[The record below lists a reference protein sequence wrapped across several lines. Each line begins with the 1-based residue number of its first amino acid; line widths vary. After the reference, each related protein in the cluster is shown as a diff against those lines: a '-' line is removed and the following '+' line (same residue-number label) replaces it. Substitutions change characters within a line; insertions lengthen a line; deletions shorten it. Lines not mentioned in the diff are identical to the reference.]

1 MLTLGALML
10 LSFLA
15 LRMNTNLLST
25 EELMQNSKYGVLGI
39 SLATSIIEE
48 ANLKAFDVK
57 SIDSSLTDVYE
68 LTAVGSLGKE
78 SGETYPNFDDF
89 DDFNNYTRT
98 DSTMPSAV
106 FDIACKVVYVN
117 STNPDVTSS
126 STTWNKKI
134 TVSVT
139 SKNMTDTV
147 RVSSVFSYW
156 FYR

>member
-48 ANLKAFDVK
+48 ANLKAFDEN
-57 SIDSSLTDVYE
+57 SIDSSLTSINE
-68 LTAVGSLGKE
+68 LTPVGSLGKE
-78 SGETYPNFDDF
+78 SGETYPDFDDF
-89 DDFNNYTRT
+89 DDFNNYTRI

-106 FDIACKVVYVN
+106 FDIACKVVYVS
-117 STNPDVTSS
+117 STNPEVSS
-126 STTWNKKI
+126 ASRTWHKKI
-134 TVSVT
+134 TISVT

-156 FYR
+156 YFR